1 MSRVPEQAP
10 LLSALLVRS
19 VGIDDLAVARQLL
32 SVAFKRLSSARYA
45 ASDAAAIQ
53 GKIDSSEYLDTLRG
67 RALTMAWLHAVP
79 VAVGGWLPGPDGGR
93 MARLGSIG
101 VDPMFSGLGLGRFIV
116 GQVEASARRAGF
128 RDLIVQAPRPL
139 VDFYRA
145 LDYASSTPSSDGQAG
160 EQTCDSAVR
169 RTSLQKKTSLHK
181 RLLPPAKPSQVA
193 VDETSWPELRPIMSR
208 GRSATSLARPDR
220 PVLELARKRV
230 PSKTTH

>member
-1 MSRVPEQAP
+1 MFRVPEKP
-10 LLSALLVRS
+10 SLLSALSIRS

-32 SVAFKRLSSARYA
+32 SMAFKKLSRPRYA
-45 ASDAAAIQ
+45 PSDAAAIQ
-53 GKIDSSEYLDTLRG
+53 GKIDSSEFLDTLRG

-93 MARLGSIG
+93 MARMGSIG
-101 VDPMFSGLGLGRFIV
+101 VDPMFTGLGFGRFIV

-145 LDYASSTPSSDGQAG
+145 LDYISTTPASADQVG
-160 EQTCDSAVR
+160 EQFCVSALR
-169 RTSLQKKTSLHK
+169 RTSLQK
-181 RLLPPAKPSQVA
+181 RLLPPAKPTDVGG
-193 VDETSWPELRPIMSR
+193 DDNSWPELRPILSP
-208 GRSATSLARPDR
+208 GRSITSLARPDR
-220 PVLELARKRV
+220 PVVELARKRV